1 MRNANGLRQA
11 EVMLTDD
18 IAVRNDVI
26 ILLFKFLRQGD
37 RAAAIHVVQIMELL
51 LRVIVQRV
59 HAIHVRRE
67 DDDLNLQI
75 QNVILIV
82 IPVHIGV
89 PDAFIAEARFRQA
102 KLPLDVGIRGREK
115 IVDRV
120 VVDRPSEHI
129 KYLCAQF
136 ELKHLSGKV
145 VIYALTFQQA
155 DVLVDLFDDI
165 GNDRFLRVHVDTGMR
180 QETSQRVHGFE
191 IIGDAHSAHVVCQKA
206 CVIDGLHHSF
216 TVNVRVI
223 LRQGCRG
230 RSNRRRRDRL
240 CDRGCLCRSSGCCGR
255 CSCRLCRRHL

>member
-1 MRNANGLRQA
+1 
-11 EVMLTDD
+11 
-18 IAVRNDVI
+18 
-26 ILLFKFLRQGD
+26 
-37 RAAAIHVVQIMELL
+37 MELL

-230 RSNRRRRDRL
+230 RSNRRRRDWL
-240 CDRGCLCRSSGCCGR
+240 CDRGCLCRSSAAGAVPAVCAAGICDAGCCGTTGVTDVVSPLG
-255 CSCRLCRRHL
+255 CSGGLSPNPGRSNSVS